1 MNPVVYI
8 VDDDEAVR
16 DSLATLLDSVHI
28 VTRTCTSA
36 REFFTLY
43 DQSVAG
49 CLVLDICMPGISGLE
64 LQELLITRGILLP
77 IIIIT
82 GHGNVQAAVQ
92 SMKLGA
98 VDFIEK
104 PFQQDQLLDR
114 IHKALEAGRNQHSQS
129 AQNDEILSR
138 IDQLSPRELEV
149 AKILITGRS
158 NKEIARQLC
167 ISPRTVEVYRAKI
180 MLKLQADS
188 LCHLVR
194 LMLLAEDRPAIAGR
208 NSFAA
213 DCCLDLDGECDIGP
227 VAVKH

>member
-1 MNPVVYI
+1 MNPIVYI

-16 DSLATLLDSVHI
+16 DSLSTLLGSAHI
-28 VTRTCTSA
+28 ESRACASA
-36 REFFTLY
+36 REFFALY
-43 DQSVAG
+43 DPALPG

-64 LQELLITRGILLP
+64 LQELLMARGVSLP
-77 IIIIT
+77 VIIIT

-104 PFQQDQLLDR
+104 PFPQDYLLDR
-114 IHKALEAGRNQHSQS
+114 IHKALDANKNQHSLS
-129 AQNDEILSR
+129 AQNEEISNR
-138 IDQLSPRELEV
+138 ISQLSPRELEV

-158 NKEIARQLC
+158 NKEIAQQLG

-188 LCHLVR
+188 LCQLVR
-194 LMLLAEDRPAIAGR
+194 LMLLVEDRPAIAGR

-213 DCCLDLDGECDIGP
+213 DCCLDGEFDIGP